1 MSIVPQESC
10 LKKKRKEEVTG
21 HGAYTELNKTCSD
34 KNKGMIKEERKKKK
48 HQGGQGTEN
57 PAFVAPIQVKN
68 KFTKDKLLKEL

>member
-10 LKKKRKEEVTG
+10 FLKKKKEKEVTG

-34 KNKGMIKEERKKKK
+34 KNKGMIKKRKKKK
-48 HQGGQGTEN
+48 HQGGQDTEN

-68 KFTKDKLLKEL
+68 KLTKDKLLKEL

>member
-48 HQGGQGTEN
+48 NTREAKVLKILHLWHQYR
-57 PAFVAPIQVKN
+57 
-68 KFTKDKLLKEL
+68 